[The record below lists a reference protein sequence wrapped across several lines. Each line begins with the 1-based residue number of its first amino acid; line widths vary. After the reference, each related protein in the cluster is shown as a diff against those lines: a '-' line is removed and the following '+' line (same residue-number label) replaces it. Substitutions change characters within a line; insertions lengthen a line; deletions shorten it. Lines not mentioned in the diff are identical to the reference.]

1 MHRLRAQHERL
12 MNFGTQWKTDSPM
25 SESQDRQDTTNII
38 GIQAAFPMG
47 SDNTI
52 LVSLLVKIA
61 VIASMASLLLRW
73 SFAKR
78 MLLRER
84 RGLKQRVELGLLFG
98 VVFSA
103 GTLVRIQLNYAAADL
118 GLEGAFVAGLVGG
131 YVTGGISGALVAAPA
146 LLHGEWIALPLLV
159 GVGALG
165 GLMRDVAPGPDEIW
179 RFSPFFPFTISRWVT
194 RMPSSESA
202 FQMALLV
209 CCFAIEFLRS
219 SLAGRFGERGWL
231 FSLYMPSD
239 DVSALTVVLVYVAT
253 VICVGVTIKVWD
265 HTRTEWKLEEQQR
278 LLMQARLR
286 NLSSQINP
294 HFLFNTLNSVASLIR
309 LNPDIAREL
318 VVKLSSILRRLLR
331 QQDAFTPLREEIRF
345 IGDYLEIEKIRFGAK
360 LQVHE
365 EWSPESLDALVP
377 SMLLQPLVENAIKHG
392 FGPKVD
398 AGSLWLR
405 SAVKGGRLQIEIED
419 DGVGIPEKVLPVVF
433 QAGIG
438 ISNVHER
445 LAVLFA
451 NDFQMSIEGRIGGGT
466 RVRVQFPQLDST
478 VDGGAQPFDRRRT
491 ETTSAESA
499 R

>member
-1 MHRLRAQHERL
+1 
-12 MNFGTQWKTDSPM
+12 M
-25 SESQDRQDTTNII
+25 S
-38 GIQAAFPMG
+38 

-61 VIASMASLLLRW
+61 VIASMASFLLRW
-73 SFAKR
+73 AFAKR
-78 MLLRER
+78 MLLREG
-84 RGLKQRVELGLLFG
+84 RGLKQRLELGLLFG
-98 VVFSA
+98 IVFSA
-103 GTLVRIQLNYAAADL
+103 GTFVRIVLKYDAADL

-131 YVTGGISGALVAAPA
+131 YVTGSTTGALVAAPA
-146 LLHGEWIALPLLV
+146 LLLGGEWIALPLLV

-165 GLMRDVAPGPDEIW
+165 GLMRDIAPGPDDIW
-179 RFSPFFPFTISRWVT
+179 RFSPFFPFTIYRWIT
-194 RMPSSESA
+194 RMPSRDSG
-202 FQMALLV
+202 FQMGLLF
-209 CCFAIEFLRS
+209 CCIAVEFLRTT
-219 SLAGRFGERGWL
+219 LAGRFGARGWL
-231 FSLYMPSD
+231 FSLYRPSD
-239 DVSALTVVLVYVAT
+239 QDSALTVVLVYVAT
-253 VICVGVTIKVWD
+253 VICIGVTIKVWD
-265 HTRTEWKLEEQQR
+265 HTRNEWKIEEQQR

-331 QQDAFTPLREEIRF
+331 QQDAFTPLRDELRF
-345 IGDYLEIEKIRFGAK
+345 IGDYLEIEKIRFGDK

-365 EWSPESLDALVP
+365 EWSPESLDALIP

-398 AGSLWLR
+398 TGSLWLR
-405 SAVKGGRLQIEIED
+405 SAVKGGRLQIEVED

-445 LAVLFA
+445 LAVLFG

-466 RVRVQFPQLDST
+466 RVRVQFPQLNALNESESQRFERT
-478 VDGGAQPFDRRRT
+478 RT
-491 ETTSAESA
+491 ETTTAESA
-499 R
+499 RVNP

>member
-1 MHRLRAQHERL
+1 M
-12 MNFGTQWKTDSPM
+12 T
-25 SESQDRQDTTNII
+25 
-38 GIQAAFPMG
+38 

-84 RGLKQRVELGLLFG
+84 RAFRQRAELGLLFG

-103 GTLVRIQLNYAAADL
+103 GTLVRIELNYAAADL

-131 YVTGGISGALVAAPA
+131 YVTGSITGVLVAAPA
-146 LLHGEWIALPLLV
+146 LLLRGEWIALPLLV

-165 GLMRDVAPGPDEIW
+165 GLMRDVAPDPDEIW

-209 CCFAIEFLRS
+209 CCIAIEFLRS
-219 SLAGRFGERGWL
+219 SLAGRFGGRGWL

-239 DVSALTVVLVYVAT
+239 DVGALTVVLVYVAT
-253 VICVGVTIKVWD
+253 VVCIGVTIKVWD

-309 LNPDIAREL
+309 INPDSAREL

-331 QQDAFTPLREEIRF
+331 QQDAFTPLRDEIRF
-345 IGDYLEIEKIRFGAK
+345 IGDYLEIEKTRFGPK

-398 AGSLWLR
+398 VGSLWLR

-451 NDFQMSIEGRIGGGT
+451 NDFQMSIEGRLGGGT
-466 RVRVQFPQLDST
+466 RVRVQFPQLDAAVGDASS
-478 VDGGAQPFDRRRT
+478 QPADRTRS
-491 ETTSAESA
+491 ETAPAESA

>member
-1 MHRLRAQHERL
+1 M
-12 MNFGTQWKTDSPM
+12 T
-25 SESQDRQDTTNII
+25 
-38 GIQAAFPMG
+38 

-84 RGLKQRVELGLLFG
+84 RAFRQRAELGLLFG

-103 GTLVRIQLNYAAADL
+103 GTLVRIELNYAAADL

-131 YVTGGISGALVAAPA
+131 YVTGSITGVLVAAPA
-146 LLHGEWIALPLLV
+146 LLLRGEWIALPLLV

-165 GLMRDVAPGPDEIW
+165 GLMRDVAPDPDEIW

-202 FQMALLV
+202 FQMALLI
-209 CCFAIEFLRS
+209 CCIAIEFLRS
-219 SLAGRFGERGWL
+219 TLAGRFGGRGWL
-231 FSLYMPSD
+231 FSLYMPNEE
-239 DVSALTVVLVYVAT
+239 VGALTVVLVYVAT
-253 VICVGVTIKVWD
+253 VVCIGVTIKVWD

-309 LNPDIAREL
+309 INPDSAREL

-331 QQDAFTPLREEIRF
+331 QQDAFTPLRDEIRF
-345 IGDYLEIEKIRFGAK
+345 IGDYLEIEKTRFGPK

-398 AGSLWLR
+398 VGSLWLR

-451 NDFQMSIEGRIGGGT
+451 NDFQMSIEGRLGGGT
-466 RVRVQFPQLDST
+466 RVRVQFPQLSAAAGSPPPHADRTST
-478 VDGGAQPFDRRRT
+478 EV
-491 ETTSAESA
+491 TTAESA